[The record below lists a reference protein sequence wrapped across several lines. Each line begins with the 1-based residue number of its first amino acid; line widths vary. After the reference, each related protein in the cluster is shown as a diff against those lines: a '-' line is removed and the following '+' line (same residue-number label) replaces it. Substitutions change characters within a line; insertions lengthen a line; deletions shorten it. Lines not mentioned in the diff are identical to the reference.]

1 MNCRPE
7 PKPEY
12 EARDAQIARKRELQS
27 GVVSD
32 LARIGITVP
41 SDLLDEF
48 DSLIAGKAYPSRSE
62 AFRDLIRDAL
72 IERAVSAGNEE
83 VVGTLTLVYD
93 HHARQLTDRLTA
105 MQHDHHSRI
114 VTTVHVHLDHDN
126 CLEVI
131 LLRGKRAEVQK
142 IADRLIAVKGV
153 RHGKLTVTTAAA
165 R

>member
-1 MNCRPE
+1 MGGQ
-7 PKPEY
+7 
-12 EARDAQIARKRELQS
+12 DLQS

-41 SDLLDEF
+41 NDLLGEF
-48 DSLIAGKAYPSRSE
+48 DELISGKDYPSRSE

-93 HHARQLTDRLTA
+93 HHARQLNDRLTG
-105 MQHDHHSRI
+105 MQHDHHTQI
-114 VTTVHVHLDHDN
+114 ITTVHVHLDHHN

-131 LLRGKRAEVQK
+131 ILRGKRADVQK

-153 RHGKLTVTTAAA
+153 RHGKLTVTKAEAH
-165 R
+165 